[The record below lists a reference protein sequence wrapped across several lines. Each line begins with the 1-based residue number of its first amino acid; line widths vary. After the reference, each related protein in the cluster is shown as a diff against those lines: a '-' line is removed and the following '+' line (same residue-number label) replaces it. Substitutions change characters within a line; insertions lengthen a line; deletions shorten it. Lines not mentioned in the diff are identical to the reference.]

1 MKSAPLTTEPASVR
15 LTLLSL
21 SLAMLLSS
29 LGTSIAN
36 VSLPTLAIAFAAS
49 FQQVQWVVIAY
60 LLAITTLI
68 VSAGRLGDMLGR
80 RRLLLA
86 GLALFTLASVLCGIA
101 ATLGQLIAARAM
113 QGLGAA
119 LMMALSVALTSET
132 VSTEKTGRAMGLLGS
147 MSALG
152 TALGPSLGG
161 LLIAG
166 MGWRAIFLL
175 NLPLGILTLLLAHRF
190 LPPDRPVA
198 NQSQFDLPGTL
209 LLALTLAA
217 YALAMTSGQGFGLQS
232 TVLLLAALAGGGLF
246 IWVEQRSA
254 SPLLQWRLFTPKLRS
269 GLSISALVSTV
280 MMATLVVGPFYLA
293 RSFGLD
299 ALHVGLVM
307 SAGPVA
313 AALAGIPAGHIV
325 DRFGAQRMTVLGLSG
340 IATGCLVL
348 SQLPQ
353 TWGLAGYMAP
363 IVLITISYAL
373 FMVANNTAVMS
384 GIRPDQRGVIAG
396 MLSLARNLGL
406 ISGASVMGALF
417 AFASTGVIYPATAG
431 MRFTFTVA
439 TALIIAALVI
449 AIRTPHPQ
457 RLRAEPAGVN
467 K

>member
-1 MKSAPLTTEPASVR
+1 MKSATLTAEPSAIS
-15 LTLLSL
+15 LPLLSL
-21 SLAMLLSS
+21 SLTMLLSS

-86 GLALFTLASVLCGIA
+86 GLALFTLASLLCGIA
-101 ATLGQLIAARAM
+101 TTLWQLIAARAL

-132 VSTEKTGRAMGLLGS
+132 MTNPGRAMGLLGT

-175 NLPLGILTLLLAHRF
+175 NLPLGILTILLAHRF
-190 LPPDRPVA
+190 LPPDRPA
-198 NQSQFDLPGTL
+198 EKQSQFDLPGSL

-217 YALAMTSGQGFGLQS
+217 YALAMTSGQGFGL
-232 TVLLLAALAGGGLF
+232 LNGALILAALAGAGLF
-246 IWVEQRSA
+246 IGVEQRSA
-254 SPLLQWRLFTPKLRS
+254 SPLLPWNLFTPKLRS
-269 GLSISALVSTV
+269 GLSMSALVSTV

-313 AALAGIPAGHIV
+313 AALAGLPAGHMV
-325 DRFGAQRMTVLGLSG
+325 DRFGAQRMCLLGLGG
-340 IATGCLVL
+340 IAAGCLVL

-353 TWGLAGYMAP
+353 AWGLPGYMAP

-384 GIRPDQRGVIAG
+384 GIGPDQRGVMAG
-396 MLSLARNLGL
+396 MLSLSRNLGL

-417 AFASTGVIYPATAG
+417 AFASTGDLYPATAG
-431 MRFTFTVA
+431 MRFTFAVA

-449 AIRTPHPQ
+449 AIRTEHSCALNPP
-457 RLRAEPAGVN
+457 G
-467 K
+467 